1 MLNSMNR
8 NISALTGLRFFAAF
22 GIVLH
27 HADKGMFFKDD
38 LFHPFSLKA
47 AVPLFFALSGFV
59 LTINADKYKNI
70 LDFYTARI
78 ARIWPAHLATIG
90 LLMLAFYPYSL
101 ALFQDPWLH
110 SSLATV
116 FLMQAWLPRDFYSL
130 NGPSWSISVEL
141 FFYAIFPYLYAHMQ
155 EKYLTKASGSF
166 LAAIALCA
174 ITPFIMNISSDLYTW
189 LIYINPLINL
199 PTFMLGIASGMAF
212 KNYKSNPRSG
222 TLIQVLAVLSI
233 VLVLGLA
240 GVAMSEFNSLL
251 SHYLSTSIAA
261 PAFAFLLFS
270 IAMYRGIVSRVL
282 SIPII
287 VYLGEISYSLYLVHQ
302 IVFRWWADRKYL
314 FSDFPMWAQ
323 FAGAV
328 VVSLVISAFFFKFIE
343 GPSRRVIL
351 SCWRRLRSRAQPGL
365 S

>member
-1 MLNSMNR
+1 MNR

-59 LTINADKYKNI
+59 LTINADKYTNI
-70 LDFYTARI
+70 PDFYAARI
-78 ARIWPAHLATIG
+78 ARIWPAHLAAIG
-90 LLMLAFYPYSL
+90 LLILAFYPYSL
-101 ALFQDPWLH
+101 VLFQGPWLH

-116 FLMQAWLPRDFYSL
+116 FLMQAWLPQDFYSL
-130 NGPSWSISVEL
+130 NSPSWSISVEL
-141 FFYAIFPYLYAHMQ
+141 FFYAIFPYIYVHMQ
-155 EKYLTKASGSF
+155 KRYLTKASGSF
-166 LAAIALCA
+166 LGAIALCA
-174 ITPFIMNISSDLYTW
+174 IAPYLVDISSDLYTW
-189 LIYINPLINL
+189 LIYINPIINL
-199 PTFMLGIASGMAF
+199 PTFILGIASGMAY
-212 KNYKSNPRSG
+212 KEYKSNPRNG
-222 TLIQVLAVLSI
+222 TLFQILAVLSI
-233 VLVLGLA
+233 VLALGLA
-240 GVAMSEFNSLL
+240 GIAMSEFNSLL
-251 SHYLSTSIAA
+251 SEYLSISIAA
-261 PAFAFLLFS
+261 PTFAFLLFS
-270 IAMYRGIVSRVL
+270 LAVYRGVVSKIL

-328 VVSLVISAFFFKFIE
+328 VVSLVISALFFKFIE
-343 GPSRRVIL
+343 GPSRQLIL
-351 SCWRRLRSRAQPGL
+351 SCWRKLRTLAQSGL